1 MKNAPSC
8 FDTAMIPRAA
18 HRLEA
23 TLRLETTLLSSR
35 QNLPR
40 PARLY
45 STPSKRALATA
56 VATAQIPRTE
66 YPGYFPQPPPENSA
80 EPRNGSLGHQLEG
93 FLHRRLPYTIIPTP
107 LPSDQSSDA
116 NSIWFTDSATQDLLG
131 VMDACLHNLY
141 DVRRARSIFERMRE
155 KIGNPALE
163 TRIYNA
169 FLEAYI
175 DMAASIENSG
185 RRYWVK
191 SAWELYDILES
202 GSENHEPNDKTYAI
216 MLLAWHR

>member
-1 MKNAPSC
+1 
-8 FDTAMIPRAA
+8 MIPRAT

-35 QNLPR
+35 QSLPR

-45 STPSKRALATA
+45 STPSKRALAPA
-56 VATAQIPRTE
+56 FATAQSPRPD
-66 YPGYFPQPPPENSA
+66 YPGFLSQPLPSHSL
-80 EPRNGSLGHQLEG
+80 EPHNGSFGKELQG
-93 FLHRRLPYTIIPTP
+93 FFHRQIPYTIIPAP
-107 LPSDQSSDA
+107 LPSDRSSDT
-116 NSIWFTDSATQDLLG
+116 NTIWFTDSATQDLLG

-141 DVRRARSIFERMRE
+141 DLPRAKSIFERMRE
-155 KIGNPALE
+155 KIGNPVLE

-175 DMAASIENSG
+175 DMAALNAQSR
-185 RRYWVK
+185 RRYWLE
-191 SAWELYDILES
+191 SAWDLYDVLES
-202 GSENHEPNDKTYAI
+202 GSEKHEPNSRTYAI